1 MKNLLILIF
10 LFTSVLLFGSEY
22 PIMLQIQ
29 SKTEISEDLRDGIEE
44 GLTQLKY
51 SLIDEQTQKEA
62 LKEQANQRKSECF
75 DESCLVDTGKMLA
88 AKALIIVE
96 VSKKDDSNYKFK
108 ARYVDFE
115 TGSTTRAKSLYFEGD
130 IKDFK
135 KLNSFGKKLIV
146 ELFEKSDKI
155 EEKVIEKKVEEK
167 IEENNETEIQ
177 KETDT
182 KNVEETKQEED
193 EYKNEVV
200 RESRG
205 NFKEQSWT
213 FGIGLSGGNTR
224 YSLDFKSSVNNTIES
239 DNATI
244 DSFGL
249 CLDFQL
255 SYIINNSFY
264 LFMDING
271 IFSKGDYTLIRK
283 RTVSVFEANT
293 LLGGQFNFNNDGG
306 RNLMYYLKFGAGL
319 GKIEAKEEDDGIIQ
333 ISSMGLTG
341 YLEGGINFYW
351 GLQNTIDIFIGILYS
366 KFITSSTDRT
376 ELIKDSLKGYFS
388 SSIIGIRY
396 NFITF

>member
-1 MKNLLILIF
+1 MKNLLISTFIF
-10 LFTSVLLFGSEY
+10 ISFLLFANEY

-29 SKTEISEDLRDGIEE
+29 SKIEISEDLRDGIEE

-96 VSKKDDSNYKFK
+96 ISQKDDLNYKFK
-108 ARYVDFE
+108 AKYIDFE
-115 TGSTTRAKSLYFEGD
+115 TGSTTKTKSLYFEGD

-135 KLNSFGKKLIV
+135 KLNSFGKNLII

-155 EEKVIEKKVEEK
+155 EEKIIEKKAIEK
-167 IEENNETEIQ
+167 DEI
-177 KETDT
+177 K
-182 KNVEETKQEED
+182 ETKQE

-200 RESRG
+200 RQNRG
-205 NFKEQSWT
+205 NFKEQPWT
-213 FGIGLSGGNTR
+213 FGMSLSGGNAK
-224 YSLDFKSSVNNTIES
+224 YSLDFKSNVES
-239 DNATI
+239 DRITI
-244 DSFGL
+244 DAFGL
-249 CLDFQL
+249 CMDFHL

-264 LFMDING
+264 LFMSING
-271 IFSKGDYTLIRK
+271 IFSKGDYTIIRT

-293 LLGGQFNFNNDGG
+293 LLGGQFNFNNNGS

-319 GKIEAKEEDDGIIQ
+319 GKTNAEAEDDGLIQ
-333 ISSMGLTG
+333 ISSKNITG
-341 YLEGGINFYW
+341 YLEGGINFYF
-351 GLQNTIDIFIGILYS
+351 GLQNTVDIFIGVLYS
-366 KFITSSTDRT
+366 KFVNTSTDSK
-376 ELIKDSLKGYFS
+376 ELIEDSLKGYFS
-388 SSIIGIRY
+388 SALLGIRY